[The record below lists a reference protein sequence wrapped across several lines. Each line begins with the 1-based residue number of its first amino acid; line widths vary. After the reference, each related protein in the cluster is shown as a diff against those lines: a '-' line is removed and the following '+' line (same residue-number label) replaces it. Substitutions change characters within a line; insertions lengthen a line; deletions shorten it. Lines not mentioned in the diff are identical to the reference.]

1 VQSAQRFCSD
11 MKHVGCFIPNHQWS
25 R

>member
-11 MKHVGCFIPNHQWS
+11 MKYVGCFIPNYQWS